1 MLLKAALRSKS
12 LVQQKM
18 AAIAAQQGLATAS
31 AVYDS
36 RPVQDALSQG
46 ALPHKLMYGLA
57 IGGASYLTA
66 LFVTSTSNIL
76 RVRGLDSG
84 VGRYVLIM
92 SSSSGFSYLILHYH
106 QVTVTPPITRAQ
118 TFPIVRQHYVV

>member
-1 MLLKAALRSKS
+1 
-12 LVQQKM
+12 M

-66 LFVTSTSNIL
+66 LFVTSGGIG
-76 RVRGLDSG
+76 GLFAAGESAIIDANPLSQLGGLLTKKFTGKSVGQLVSG
-84 VGRYVLIM
+84 TGG
-92 SSSSGFSYLILHYH
+92 SKGFFLDNAAYIAGAAGAVFGFY
-106 QVTVTPPITRAQ
+106 IG
-118 TFPIVRQHYVV
+118 